1 MLDLILYTPTVHI
14 VPTTPMTSLENL
26 AHLKSIILAEE
37 QKANGSF
44 TMELFWAYCNYNTAL
59 HASSEA
65 YIEAEKN
72 KSL

>member
-1 MLDLILYTPTVHI
+1 
-14 VPTTPMTSLENL
+14 MTSLENL

-44 TMELFWAYCNYNTAL
+44 TMELFWAYCNYDNAL

-65 YIEAEKN
+65 YIAASEKAVDSTP
-72 KSL
+72 SL